1 METEMKSRMYIG
13 IGMEEW
19 NMEEWNGRMECE
31 WRTRTG
37 RNKEFKLE

>member
-1 METEMKSRMYIG
+1 METEMRSRMYIG
-13 IGMEEW
+13 IG
-19 NMEEWNGRMECE
+19 MEEWNGRMECE